1 MYLRPRQIGEKF
13 IVEEKI
19 TRVDETGRAVVEFKP
34 KGEILFGVLSQL
46 NPKEVEKWQGTK
58 HEATDVIIQ
67 KFGRTKAN
75 VGDKLIKGDK
85 VYLVQSLEE
94 VANSGWRL
102 YYVKERGDLK

>member
-58 HEATDVIIQ
+58 HFASDVIIQ
-67 KFGRTKAN
+67 KFGRTKAK
-75 VGDKLIKGDK
+75 VGDKLINGET
-85 VYLVQSLEE
+85 VYLIQSIEE
-94 VANSGWRL
+94 VAGWRL
-102 YYVKERGDLK
+102 YYVKERGDMR